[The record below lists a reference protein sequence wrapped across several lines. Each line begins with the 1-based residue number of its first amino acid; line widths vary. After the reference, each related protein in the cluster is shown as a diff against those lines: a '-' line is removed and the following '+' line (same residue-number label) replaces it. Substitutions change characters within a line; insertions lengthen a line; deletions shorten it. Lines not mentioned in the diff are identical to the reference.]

1 MNWWDQMP
9 KTYPSLNVVHPLRPV
24 SLTAQLQTNVSLLW
38 APVGLTLYLPLL
50 SSLTLFS
57 TVMMHDLGLIWFMV
71 DDQSTTLMRRMLM
84 WILITHVYLFTF
96 LCKFTAFRL
105 FEKKMVV
112 LKNRKKRM
120 KLNRRKGQKQ
130 FIKET
135 NLESFELH
143 QSLVLN

>member
-1 MNWWDQMP
+1 
-9 KTYPSLNVVHPLRPV
+9 
-24 SLTAQLQTNVSLLW
+24 
-38 APVGLTLYLPLL
+38 
-50 SSLTLFS
+50 
-57 TVMMHDLGLIWFMV
+57 
-71 DDQSTTLMRRMLM
+71 MRKMLM

-120 KLNRRKGQKQ
+120 KLNRRKEQKQ